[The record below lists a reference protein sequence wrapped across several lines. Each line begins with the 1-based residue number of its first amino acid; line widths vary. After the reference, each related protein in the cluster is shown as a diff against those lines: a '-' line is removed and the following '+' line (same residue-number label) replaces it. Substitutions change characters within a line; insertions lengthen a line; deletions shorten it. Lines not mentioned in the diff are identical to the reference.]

1 MKFYK
6 LSLCALAL
14 CAVISCNDANEPTTD
29 VKGGLVFDTRAEQSV
44 ELVTRAAVS
53 IAEVTGYT
61 APSKND
67 FTFTVID
74 KYGDTAFN
82 GKIADMTDGKVAL
95 DAGTYTVKASY
106 DEGSMGNPI
115 FAGEIANVTINGG
128 SDTAV
133 VVPVTLQNTI
143 VRIEFDEMF
152 EAYYDWTDFTLT
164 SNGGDK
170 ALTYGAKQTTGMFV
184 NNSTLTVKATLT
196 SQAQGEDFTSKQ
208 YAFEKSFSDIKGGK
222 CYTLKFSASN
232 VGQAGTIQITFG
244 NEISEEDMVDMPT
257 EINPE

>member
-14 CAVISCNDANEPTTD
+14 CAAISCNDANDPSTD
-29 VKGGLVFDTRAEQSV
+29 VKGSMVFDTQAEQSV

-95 DAGTYTVKASY
+95 DAGTYTDRKS
-106 DEGSMGNPI
+106 
-115 FAGEIANVTINGG
+115 
-128 SDTAV
+128 V
-133 VVPVTLQNTI
+133 V
-143 VRIEFDEMF
+143 
-152 EAYYDWTDFTLT
+152 
-164 SNGGDK
+164 
-170 ALTYGAKQTTGMFV
+170 
-184 NNSTLTVKATLT
+184 
-196 SQAQGEDFTSKQ
+196 
-208 YAFEKSFSDIKGGK
+208 
-222 CYTLKFSASN
+222 
-232 VGQAGTIQITFG
+232 
-244 NEISEEDMVDMPT
+244 
-257 EINPE
+257 

>member
-14 CAVISCNDANEPTTD
+14 CAAISCNDANEPITD
-29 VKGGLVFDTRAEQSV
+29 VTGHLALDMRAEQSV

-61 APSKND
+61 APNKND
-67 FTFTVID
+67 FTFTITD
-74 KYGDTAFN
+74 KYGDTAWS
-82 GKIADMTDGKVAL
+82 GTIADMTDSKVAL
-95 DAGTYTVKASY
+95 KAGTYTVEALY
-106 DEGSMGNPI
+106 DKGSMGSPI

-133 VVPVTLQNTI
+133 VVPVTLQNSI

-152 EAYYDWTDFTLT
+152 AAYYDWTDFTLT

-170 ALTYGAKQTTGMFV
+170 TLTYGADQATGMFV
-184 NNSTLTVKATLT
+184 NNSTLTVQTTLT
-196 SQAQGEDFTSKQ
+196 SQAQDEEFSSKQ

-244 NEISEEDMVDMPT
+244 TEIAEEDMVDMPT